1 MKKNILLEKSFQFA
15 LKSIEMYKVLIKSRN
30 EYIMSKQFLKSS
42 TSVGANF
49 RESQNA
55 QSKADFIHKL
65 SIAQKEGAESIYWLE
80 LLFQS
85 EYITHQEFYFLHTQA
100 SELLKIIKSII
111 ISTKKGSEL

>member
-15 LKSIEMYKVLIKSRN
+15 LKSIDIYKILIKSRN
-30 EYIMSKQFLKSS
+30 EFIMSKQFLRSA
-42 TSVGANF
+42 TSIGANV

-65 SIAQKEGAESIYWLE
+65 SIAQKEGDESIYWLE
-80 LLFQS
+80 LLFHS
-85 EYITHQEFYFLHTQA
+85 EYISHQEFNLLHTQA

-111 ISTKKGSEL
+111 ISTKKGL